1 MKNSVILSLLLG
13 SFISA
18 IQAQPVATYTAQDR
32 WYKHAVIYNLD
43 VKTFQDSDGDGT
55 GDFRGMA
62 ERLDYLRAL
71 GVDVLWLAPFQPS
84 PLKDDGYDV
93 ADYYGI
99 DSTCGTPGDF
109 VFFMRECEKRGIR
122 VMMDVVLNHTSD
134 EHPWFTKARIDTGSM
149 YHQWYAWATRRPE
162 NYNKGMAFPGVQ
174 QEVWTQDSVTRKWY
188 FHRFYRFQPDL
199 NFSNPFLVEEAERIL
214 AYWLKLGISGFRLD
228 AVPFMIE
235 VAQPGNDEPPQL
247 YDLIPRMQRF
257 AQWNRGD
264 AILLGEANVPPA
276 DNSKYFG
283 SKGDGLQMMFNF
295 YANQYLFYALATGK
309 TALLKKALT
318 ETRPQSEVSQW
329 AYFLRNHDEIDL
341 GRLTDAQRKE
351 VYQAFGPDTSMQL
364 YDRGIRRRLSP
375 MFNNNRQM
383 LDMAYSLLF
392 SLPGTPV
399 IRYGDEIGMG
409 DDLRLQER
417 LAVRTPMQWSDAANA
432 GFTSAAMPFRPVI
445 SNDTFGYRK
454 VNVDAQQLQNG
465 SLLQLMKQLIA
476 LRKEHPEIGMGNWQ
490 LLETNNDNVLAIQ
503 YRYNNRTT
511 IAVHNF
517 GRQPVKLSLAAI
529 TGNQLQ
535 NLLQQQEAIG
545 ESKGIWNIGL
555 PAYGYR
561 WFAAV
566 PPSGK

>member
-93 ADYYGI
+93 ADYYSI

-341 GRLTDAQRKE
+341 GRLTDAQRK
-351 VYQAFGPDTSMQL
+351 
-364 YDRGIRRRLSP
+364 
-375 MFNNNRQM
+375 
-383 LDMAYSLLF
+383 
-392 SLPGTPV
+392 
-399 IRYGDEIGMG
+399 
-409 DDLRLQER
+409 
-417 LAVRTPMQWSDAANA
+417 
-432 GFTSAAMPFRPVI
+432 
-445 SNDTFGYRK
+445 
-454 VNVDAQQLQNG
+454 
-465 SLLQLMKQLIA
+465 
-476 LRKEHPEIGMGNWQ
+476 
-490 LLETNNDNVLAIQ
+490 
-503 YRYNNRTT
+503 
-511 IAVHNF
+511 
-517 GRQPVKLSLAAI
+517 
-529 TGNQLQ
+529 
-535 NLLQQQEAIG
+535 
-545 ESKGIWNIGL
+545 
-555 PAYGYR
+555 
-561 WFAAV
+561 
-566 PPSGK
+566 